1 MTDSEEAFA
10 DVILDLP
17 LERPFTY
24 RIPEKFSKQVSTG
37 TLVCAPFRDRR
48 LLGTVLAT
56 HGSPP
61 EGQEIKDLLL
71 VLSEEPVFTPSDL
84 AWYQWI
90 SQYYLH
96 PLGKVLG
103 MAFPPGLTAPQRLR
117 SVSLSPEARRG
128 LNEGRANL
136 HGLGPRQQEILHHL
150 AQEGEVPIAVLERK
164 IAGAR
169 AAVVGLEKRGLV
181 TGGSMEVQRR
191 PLVREE
197 ERGEAPPLLTS
208 HQEGAMERIA
218 RAIQRET
225 FQGLLLWGVTGS
237 GKTEIY
243 LRATELCLKK
253 GRQAMV
259 LVPEISLT
267 HQLVREFRSRFG
279 ERIAVLHSRL
289 SQGERCDMWR
299 EVHRSQLP
307 IVLGAR
313 SALFAPCRDLGLIIV
328 DEEHE
333 TSYKQEEGLRYH
345 ARDLALM
352 RGKFSKAIVL
362 LGSATPAVET
372 FHNARKGK
380 IAGLELPER
389 VEGRPLP
396 TVEIVDLRRQKAPE
410 GGRGVLSRALQE
422 AMEETLGKGE
432 QTLLFLNRRGF
443 ATFLLCQD
451 CGHVFQCPNCSVTL
465 VHHRSEKALRCHYCG
480 WGQPAPALCP
490 ACRGTGVTDLG
501 MGTET
506 IEEAVHERFPEARIL
521 RMDRDTTARKHAQ
534 KEILRAWRRG
544 EADVLVGTQM
554 VAKGHHVPNVTLVG
568 VILADT
574 SLNLPDFRA
583 AERTFQLLLQVA
595 GRAGR
600 GDRPG
605 RVIVQTF
612 HPHHP
617 AVLFSAAQD
626 YRAFVANELPAR
638 EEAGYP
644 PFRHLILFRMI
655 GPGDEETAVA
665 ARLVG
670 ELARKICRRR
680 EGVDALGPS
689 PAPLARIKGRYRWQL
704 LLKGKTR
711 GELHGAAR
719 QILELGRQGLL
730 RSRVRLSVDVDPQSF
745 L

>member
-1 MTDSEEAFA
+1 MKEAGEAFA
-10 DVILDLP
+10 DLMLDLP

-24 RIPEKFSKQVSTG
+24 RVPRSLSAQVSPG
-37 TLVCAPFRDRR
+37 SLVCAPFRDRR
-48 LLGTVLAT
+48 VLGTVLVI
-56 HGSPP
+56 HDSPP
-61 EGQEIKDLLL
+61 EGQEAKEILH
-71 VLSEEPVFTPSDL
+71 VLSEGPVFTPSDL

-103 MAFPPGLTAPQRLR
+103 MAFPPGLGAPHRLR
-117 SVSLSPEARRG
+117 CVALSPKGELCLR
-128 LNEGRANL
+128 EGGANPTR
-136 HGLGPRQQEILHHL
+136 LGPRQRELVHIL
-150 AQEGEVPIAVLERK
+150 ARQGETSIAVLEGVVP
-164 IAGAR
+164 GAR
-169 AAVVGLEKRGLV
+169 AAVAGLEKRGLLRSRSV
-181 TGGSMEVQRR
+181 EVQRR
-191 PLVREE
+191 PFVPEE
-197 ERGEAPPLLTS
+197 GAGPSPPLLTA
-208 HQEGAMERIA
+208 HQTEAMDRIG
-218 RAIQRET
+218 RAMQREA
-225 FQGLLLWGVTGS
+225 FQGFLLWGVTAS

-243 LRATELCLKK
+243 LRAAEVCLNK

-267 HQLVREFRSRFG
+267 HQLVRDFRSRFG
-279 ERIAVLHSRL
+279 EKIAVLHSRL
-289 SQGERCDMWR
+289 SQGERCDVWR
-299 EVHRSQLP
+299 EVHRWQLP

-333 TSYKQEEGLRYH
+333 AAYKQEEGLRYH

-352 RGKFSKAIVL
+352 RGKFSKGVVL
-362 LGSATPAVET
+362 LGSATPAMET

-380 IAGLELPER
+380 IAALELPER

-396 TVEIVDLRRQKAPE
+396 SVEIVDLRRQRTPR
-410 GGRGVLSRALQE
+410 GGRGILSRALQQ
-422 AMEETLGKGE
+422 AMEEALGRGE
-432 QTLLFLNRRGF
+432 QILLFLNRRGF

-451 CGHVFQCPNCSVTL
+451 CGHVFQCPNCAVTL
-465 VHHRSEKALRCHYCG
+465 VHHRSERALRCHYCG

-490 ACRGTGVTDLG
+490 ACQGMGVTDLG

-506 IEEAVHERFPEARIL
+506 IEEAVRERFPGARVL

-534 KEILRAWRRG
+534 REMLSAWRRG

-568 VILADT
+568 VILADI

-605 RVIVQTF
+605 RVIIQTF
-612 HPHHP
+612 HPRHP
-617 AVLFSAAQD
+617 SVLFSAAQD
-626 YRAFVANELPAR
+626 YRAFVAQELQAR

-644 PFRHLILFRMI
+644 PFRHLILFRLM
-655 GPGDEETAVA
+655 GPGEEETASA

-670 ELARKICRRR
+670 EIARKICRKR
-680 EGVDALGPS
+680 EGVACLGPS
-689 PAPLARIKGRYRWQL
+689 PAALARLKGRYRWQL
-704 LLKGKTR
+704 LLKGKAR
-711 GELHGAAR
+711 GELHRAAR
-719 QILELGRQGLL
+719 QILELGRQGLS
-730 RSRVRLSVDVDPQSF
+730 RSRVRLTVDVDPQSF